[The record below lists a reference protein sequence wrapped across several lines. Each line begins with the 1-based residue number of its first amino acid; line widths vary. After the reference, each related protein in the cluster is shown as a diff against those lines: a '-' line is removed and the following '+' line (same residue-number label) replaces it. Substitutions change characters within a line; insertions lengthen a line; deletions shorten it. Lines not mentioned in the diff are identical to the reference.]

1 MISSLQTELS
11 KLHRRAYMNKNLQ
24 TSDIARSAGIH
35 VNTVRFY
42 ESIGFLPAIPRNR
55 NNGYRTFSQKHVP
68 QVLLIRHLM
77 NVTWIGGEIRRH
89 CICAIRSSAQEK
101 TDEANAHL
109 EQAIDAIKQ
118 EMNYAEVAM
127 RILER
132 WAHNGKGKQK
142 KSIGHCGMEV
152 NEVSIKITRTEAA
165 KRIGVSPERIRN
177 WERNGLIEV
186 PRRPNGYREYGLV
199 ELERL
204 AVIRALLQ
212 CGYRQMPVRMALR
225 MHDDDAQTD
234 VRSVIENYEDD
245 CEIYAHAND
254 LQTAIRE
261 CLQNALKARQYLR

>member
-1 MISSLQTELS
+1 
-11 KLHRRAYMNKNLQ
+11 MNKNLQ
-24 TSDIARSAGIH
+24 TSDIAKSAGIH

-42 ESIGFLPAIPRNR
+42 ESIGFLPPIPRNR
-55 NNGYRTFSQKHVP
+55 NNGYRIFSQKHVP

-101 TDEANAHL
+101 TNEANAHL

-118 EMNYAEVAM
+118 EMHFAEVAM
-127 RILER
+127 QILER
-132 WAHNGKGKQK
+132 WAHNG
-142 KSIGHCGMEV
+142 MET
-152 NEVSIKITRTEAA
+152 NDVSIRITRTEAA

-186 PRRPNGYREYGLV
+186 PRRLNGYREYGLV

-254 LQTAIRE
+254 LQSAIRE